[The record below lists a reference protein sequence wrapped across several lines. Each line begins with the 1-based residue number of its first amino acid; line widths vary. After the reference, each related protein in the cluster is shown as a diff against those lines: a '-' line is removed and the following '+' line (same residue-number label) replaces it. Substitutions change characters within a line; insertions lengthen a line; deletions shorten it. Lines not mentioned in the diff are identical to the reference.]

1 MLELLKKF
9 WYWYN
14 RFWWV
19 VGIGKSELMKPLT
32 LLNET
37 AWIVLLI
44 GNYGIK
50 VGIVAIILGNIAILT
65 GIFVAG
71 LIFLY
76 FGTIKLNT
84 RLGNT
89 QNVEFMELYGAIKR
103 VEGIV
108 NQINERR
115 GATTTKDQ
123 D

>member
-1 MLELLKKF
+1 MEFLKQG
-9 WYWYN
+9 WYYYN

-76 FGTIKLNT
+76 FGTVRLNT

-103 VEGIV
+103 VE
-108 NQINERR
+108 
-115 GATTTKDQ
+115 
-123 D
+123 